1 MLVEN
6 KVAVITGGAS
16 GIGRATAI
24 RYAEEGARV
33 VVADVDESGGQET
46 VEAVV
51 DAGGEGMFV
60 RTDVSRADD
69 VKSMIEAA
77 VSEYGG
83 LDVLFNNAGIEGPW
97 VELTEIEEDA
107 FDQVVAINQK
117 GVFLG
122 LKYGIEAMLA
132 DGGGSIVNT
141 SSVAAETG
149 LPGRTV
155 YAATKAAVNGMT
167 RVAAMEYADEGIR
180 INAVLPGIV
189 RTPMIQ
195 RAADAE
201 PSDRVTQYE
210 FREALP
216 GLGEPEDLANVAV
229 LLGSDLT
236 GRITGVTL
244 PVDGGFLARP

>member
-1 MLVEN
+1 
-6 KVAVITGGAS
+6 
-16 GIGRATAI
+16 
-24 RYAEEGARV
+24 
-33 VVADVDESGGQET
+33 
-46 VEAVV
+46 
-51 DAGGEGMFV
+51 
-60 RTDVSRADD
+60 
-69 VKSMIEAA
+69 
-77 VSEYGG
+77 
-83 LDVLFNNAGIEGPW
+83 EGPW
-97 VELTEIEEDA
+97 VELTEVEEDA

-122 LKYGIEAMLA
+122 LKYGVEAMLA

-149 LPGRTV
+149 LPGRTA

-180 INAVLPGIV
+180 VNAVLPGIV

-195 RAADAE
+195 RTADAD
-201 PSDRVTQYE
+201 PSERVTQYE
-210 FREALP
+210 FHEALS
-216 GLGEPEDLANVAV
+216 GMGEPEDLANAAL

-236 GRITGVTL
+236 SRITGVTL